1 MEILEAEINKCI
13 SGSYELAFKIPT
25 QSELEK
31 MRLIHR
37 DRTDS
42 EKRELKETQI
52 VIQKLTK
59 ALKRGD
65 IDVSSIPEISALL
78 EALGVSEDEE

>member
-1 MEILEAEINKCI
+1 
-13 SGSYELAFKIPT
+13 
-25 QSELEK
+25 

-42 EKRELKETQI
+42 EKRELKETQM

-65 IDVSSIPEISALL
+65 IDASSIPEISALL